1 MNAHTTNIAGSLT
14 SGASVIPFMQE
25 EPFEMKSNIA
35 RDLKS
40 RASDFKTKAAALYEY
55 VVNGYEGYQLDQ
67 TPVIEVTT
75 KGGKIVVKDNGVGM
89 SFEKLKRFWT
99 MHGNTVRRENGR
111 NKRGYHGS
119 GKAAFYMFADKLEVR
134 SVCDGL
140 VNVMTLEREEIES
153 AAEAERAPR
162 ITLVSEQVVDRP
174 VRGVE
179 HHFSSIDGNFTATIF
194 HNDAGHANE
203 DDRVF
208 FMVDGVYIAAM
219 QCGKEG
225 HRFSHQ
231 VSALVNTT
239 KAWAVENFE
248 HRREHFMSEAR
259 DLTLKTSDPAAKEL
273 HDFAADVVKKFMDKL
288 DAEDRERKKEKASA
302 EEQRLF
308 QTMSRVFSAHLL
320 FGGKAPRP
328 VVVNPDPQP
337 QPQPVERTKRKQ
349 SGKGSS
355 NDNRKPKITFEPK
368 HITMTEAPY
377 QIMGTQ
383 ELTVYLN
390 TNSKIHKSL
399 AQDDRDHVRNAVL
412 WDIAA
417 QAVCEIIVDQWYK
430 DTEEKV
436 GPVSVAEAIKH
447 QAETWA
453 VIKNSLSDIYAEYLD
468 QSPVAI

>member
-1 MNAHTTNIAGSLT
+1 
-14 SGASVIPFMQE
+14 
-25 EPFEMKSNIA
+25 
-35 RDLKS
+35 
-40 RASDFKTKAAALYEY
+40 
-55 VVNGYEGYQLDQ
+55 
-67 TPVIEVTT
+67 
-75 KGGKIVVKDNGVGM
+75 
-89 SFEKLKRFWT
+89 
-99 MHGNTVRRENGR
+99 
-111 NKRGYHGS
+111 
-119 GKAAFYMFADKLEVR
+119 MFADKLEVR

-162 ITLVSEQVVDRP
+162 ITLVKVQQPTDEPSGTTITISRLRDKFTTDDVRQLNEKLGENLRLVMTGATVTVNGEQVVDRP